1 MKKIMITAIA
11 VLSFIAC
18 EQETCP
24 EGSTEI
30 RDAQGNFLNCFTPP
44 KWNKSKLLNETI
56 GPQVRTFR
64 LDKDKK

>member
-1 MKKIMITAIA
+1 MITAIA

-30 RDAQGNFLNCFTPP
+30 RDAHGNFLNCFTPP

-56 GPQVRTFR
+56 SLQIREFR
-64 LDKDKK
+64 LGKVKN